1 LVMKA
6 AKENKFQEMEQEVS
20 VEEGNEEQEVPMPP
34 NTSEARRSIFD
45 RFTEKLKEFL
55 DNAE

>member
-1 LVMKA
+1 
-6 AKENKFQEMEQEVS
+6 MEQEVS
-20 VEEGNEEQEVPMPP
+20 VEEGNEEQEVPMPS